1 MIMIMDDHVKNV
13 GRYKELFDINSRLQK
28 VSGRLFCATKASTTN
43 LQHMNR
49 AQKKEIKQITL
60 QGH

>member
-1 MIMIMDDHVKNV
+1 MEEEFVWNV

-28 VSGRLFCATKASTTN
+28 VPGRLFYATKASTTN

-49 AQKKEIKQITL
+49 AHKKEIKQITL
-60 QGH
+60 QGQ